1 MPRLPEKCAS
11 GAHFDLQHAL
21 SCKKGGF
28 VTLRHNMIRD
38 VTARLLKEACHDV
51 RVEPQ
56 LLPITGEDLKEATA
70 NKSSEA
76 RLDISARSVWITGQ
90 KAFLDVRVFNPY
102 IFFCTTRSRLRC
114 KNSNWFVFSLVSF

>member
-1 MPRLPEKCAS
+1 M
-11 GAHFDLQHAL
+11 QHAF

-28 VTLRHNMIRD
+28 VTLCHNMIRD
-38 VTARLLKEACHDV
+38 VTARLLKEVCHDV

-76 RLDISARSVWITGQ
+76 RLDISARSVMTGILRRTGVQ
-90 KAFLDVRVFNPY
+90 PISWTVREFKHFKSV
-102 IFFCTTRSRLRC
+102 RDQ
-114 KNSNWFVFSLVSF
+114 